1 MKEKKRKIIFNLQ
14 SWLPK
19 RVPKLHM
26 KYKIPALLILSC
38 VTYSLKAQ
46 TYFYNND
53 YYDNPITFEAGISV
67 GPMNSL
73 TDIGGRRGRGER
85 GAKDL
90 NIKSTTLY
98 GSIYADAIYNH
109 FLALRIEATVGKVK
123 SHDSLLESVKKS
135 AAIGRYTRN
144 LSFRSPIYEI
154 SLTAEFH
161 PIEFYKTFD
170 PESYPSSLSPYL
182 IGGIGYFHFNPQAR
196 LNSDWIDLQ
205 PLHTE
210 GEGFDEYPDRK
221 EYKLN
226 QFNVPLGVGISYDLS
241 PKFNLRL
248 EYITRQLFTDY
259 LDDVHSKYIDPSLFS
274 KYLSGTKLTQALIL
288 NNRGRADALPS
299 ETTAR
304 PGGKR
309 GTPLNNDAYFSIN
322 FKVGFVFGRESTA
335 SGGAGRGKDSKRQ
348 LKCPRLY

>member
-1 MKEKKRKIIFNLQ
+1 MK
-14 SWLPK
+14 S
-19 RVPKLHM
+19 
-26 KYKIPALLILSC
+26 KIPAFLILFFI
-38 VTYSLKAQ
+38 TYSLKAQ

-53 YYDNPITFEAGISV
+53 YYDNPITFEAGISI

-73 TDIGGRRGRGER
+73 TDIGGRTGKGTR

-98 GSIYADAIYNH
+98 GSIYVDAIYNH
-109 FLALRIEATVGKVK
+109 FFALRIEATAGSVK
-123 SHDSLLESVKKS
+123 SNDSLLAPVKKS
-135 AAIGRYTRN
+135 SAIGRYTRN

-154 SLTAEFH
+154 SLTGEFH
-161 PIEFYKTFD
+161 PVDFFKTFN
-170 PESYPSSLSPYL
+170 PESYPSAFSPYI
-182 IGGIGYFHFNPQAR
+182 IGGIGFFHFNPQAR
-196 LNSDWIDLQ
+196 LNSDWVDLQ

-210 GEGFDEYPDRK
+210 GEGFAEYPDRK

-226 QFNVPLGVGISYDLS
+226 QFNVPLGIGISYEVS

-274 KYLSGTKLTQALIL
+274 KYLSGTELTHALIL

-309 GTPLNNDAYFSIN
+309 GTPLNNDAYFTIN

-335 SGGAGRGKDSKRQ
+335 SGGAGKGRDSKRQ